1 MKTSSRSSIRGG
13 LLALACFSALALS
26 AGSFAAGLLTD
37 PDPNWQE
44 EDYVLPPAPADA
56 SLRAFFVSSASPNRF
71 FVDER
76 SVSVGRDGVVRYVLV
91 VRTPGGAENVTFEGI
106 RCATGE
112 RRIYASGRTGGEWA
126 PMKVSE
132 WQPIG
137 DNSYNR
143 PRAALAYDYFCDG
156 PAAPRDRNHAL
167 RRLQGERDPGE
178 PGGNRP

>member
-1 MKTSSRSSIRGG
+1 MNKPSRCSIRGG
-13 LLALACFSALALS
+13 LRALACFHGLVL
-26 AGSFAAGLLTD
+26 AGSGFAAGLLTD
-37 PDPNWQE
+37 PDPSWQE
-44 EDYVLPPAPADA
+44 AEYALPQAPAEA
-56 SLRAFFVSSASPNRF
+56 GLRPFFVSSASPNRF

-76 SVSVGRDGVVRYVLV
+76 SVTVGTDGVVRYVLV

-112 RRIYASGRTGGEWA
+112 RRIYASGRSGGEWT
-126 PMKVSE
+126 PMKVSD

-156 PAAPRDRNHAL
+156 PAAPRNREHAV
-167 RRLQGERDPGE
+167 RRLQGERDPGD
-178 PGGNRP
+178 PRGIRP

>member
-1 MKTSSRSSIRGG
+1 
-13 LLALACFSALALS
+13 
-26 AGSFAAGLLTD
+26 
-37 PDPNWQE
+37 
-44 EDYVLPPAPADA
+44 
-56 SLRAFFVSSASPNRF
+56 
-71 FVDER
+71 
-76 SVSVGRDGVVRYVLV
+76 
-91 VRTPGGAENVTFEGI
+91 
-106 RCATGE
+106 
-112 RRIYASGRTGGEWA
+112 
-126 PMKVSE
+126 MKVSD

>member
-1 MKTSSRSSIRGG
+1 MRGG
-13 LLALACFSALALS
+13 LRALACFYGLVLATG
-26 AGSFAAGLLTD
+26 AGAEGLLLGPD
-37 PDPNWQE
+37 PDWAE
-44 EDYVLPPAPADA
+44 GEYALPPAPAEA
-56 SLRAFFVSSASPNRF
+56 GLRPFFVSSASPNRF

-76 SVSVGRDGVVRYVLV
+76 SVSVGSDGVVRYALV

-112 RRIYASGRTGGEWA
+112 RRIYASGRAGGEWT
-126 PMKVSE
+126 PLKVSE
-132 WQPIG
+132 WQRIG

-156 PAAPRDRNHAL
+156 PVAPRDREHAL

-178 PGGNRP
+178 PRGIRP